1 METKNNIVVIGLLVL
16 IIGLGIGYSLGANR
30 GGYFAQN
37 NKCGQGVA
45 VNDHAMGGAMDDM
58 MSGLEGKSGAALE
71 EAFLDEMIVH
81 HEGAVEM
88 ARELLAGTKRPELV
102 KMANDIISAQTN
114 EIEMMKQ
121 WQVEWFGN

>member
-1 METKNNIVVIGLLVL
+1 
-16 IIGLGIGYSLGANR
+16 
-30 GGYFAQN
+30 
-37 NKCGQGVA
+37 
-45 VNDHAMGGAMDDM
+45 MGGAMDDM